1 MTFLRSLLF
10 NLAFYGLTTILAFLL
25 LPLIVTPRS
34 AQAAG
39 RFWGWLTHKLLFIAG
54 LSHQNDGDS
63 LRSSQVIY
71 AVKHQSAWETLILY
85 WQLGAPVVVLKKEL
99 MMIPILGWFFAQ
111 AGCIALD
118 RGAGMAALRQLRA
131 QADIARRSG
140 RSILIFPQGTRV
152 APGTSRPYQIGVFAL
167 YEQTGLAVLPV
178 ALNSGQFW
186 GRRGFTKKPGR
197 ICVSYLPVI
206 ATGLKRK
213 EFMKNLE
220 IAIET
225 RNAELEAAPLHPH
238 IKRTARIGR

>member
-25 LPLIVTPRS
+25 VPCLVASRT

-39 RFWGWLTHKLLFIAG
+39 RFWGWLTHKLLYIAG
-54 LSHQNDGDS
+54 LTHRNEGDRH
-63 LRSSQVIY
+63 LGAQVIY

-99 MMIPILGWFFAQ
+99 MYIPVLGWFFAK

-118 RGAGMAALRQLRA
+118 RKAGMAALRHLRT
-131 QADIARRSG
+131 QAEKTKRSG

-152 APGTSRPYQIGVFAL
+152 RANQPHPYQIGVFAL
-167 YEQTGLAVLPV
+167 YEQTGLPVIPV

-186 GRRGFTKKPGR
+186 SRRGFTKKPGQ
-197 ICVSYLPVI
+197 ICVSYLQAMP
-206 ATGLKRK
+206 AGLKRK
-213 EFMKNLE
+213 VFMQQLE
-220 IAIET
+220 QQIET
-225 RNAELEAAPLHPH
+225 RTSELEAALPDAH
-238 IKRTARIGR
+238 IR

>member
-25 LPLIVTPRS
+25 IPCLVTPRS

-39 RFWGWLTHKLLFIAG
+39 RFWGWLSHKLLYIAG
-54 LSHQNDGDS
+54 LTHRNEGERH
-63 LRSSQVIY
+63 LGAQVIY

-99 MMIPILGWFFAQ
+99 MHIPVLGWFFAR

-118 RGAGMAALRQLRA
+118 RKAGMAALRHLRA
-131 QADIARRSG
+131 QAERAKSSG

-152 APGTSRPYQIGVFAL
+152 RAGQSHPYQIGVFAL
-167 YEQTGLAVLPV
+167 YEQSGLPVIPV

-186 GRRGFTKKPGR
+186 GRRGFTKKPGQ
-197 ICVSYLPVI
+197 ICVSYLP
-206 ATGLKRK
+206 ALPAGLTRK
-213 EFMKNLE
+213 AFMQQLE
-220 IAIET
+220 QQIET
-225 RNAELEAAPLHPH
+225 RTAELEAAQSNTH
-238 IKRTARIGR
+238 IR